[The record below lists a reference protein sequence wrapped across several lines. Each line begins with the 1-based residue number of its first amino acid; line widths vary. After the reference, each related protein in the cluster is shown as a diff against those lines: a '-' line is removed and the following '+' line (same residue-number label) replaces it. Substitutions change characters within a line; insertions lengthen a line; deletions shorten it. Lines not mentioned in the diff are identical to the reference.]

1 MATAK
6 WGFALMTLTV
16 LLMFFTRCDGWAAR
30 YGVRGNKGRKR
41 EPQRILLD
49 KYQVTSDDHDSQSVQ
64 YDNNREDYKDQTLPQ
79 KKYDTYDNLIVPE
92 IYYRSGFDNYRLSY
106 DNFRVN
112 NNKPKASFSNH
123 RAPYDNP
130 EVSHRDN
137 YKVADDNQ
145 LVPNVLEYYKDAD
158 FLVPGKRPRKRR
170 MSN

>member
-1 MATAK
+1 MAKAK
-6 WGFALMTLTV
+6 WGFALMTLIA
-16 LLMFFTRCDGWAAR
+16 LFMFFTRCDGWAVSHDR
-30 YGVRGNKGRKR
+30 YRGNGRKR

-49 KYQVTSDDHDSQSVQ
+49 KYQVTSDDHDTQNVQ

-79 KKYDTYDNLIVPE
+79 KKYDTYDNRIVPE
-92 IYYRSGFDNYRLSY
+92 IYYRSGFDNSRLSY

-112 NNKPKASFSNH
+112 NNKPQAPFGNY

-130 EVSHRDN
+130 EVLHRDS

-145 LVPNVLEYYKDAD
+145 LVPNVFDYYKDAD

>member
-1 MATAK
+1 MGTAK
-6 WGFALMTLTV
+6 WGFALMTLIV
-16 LLMFFTRCDGWAAR
+16 LLMFFTRCDGWGFR
-30 YGVRGNKGRKR
+30 HSNVKGRKR

-49 KYQVTSDDHDSQSVQ
+49 KYQVTSDDHDSQNVQ
-64 YDNNREDYKDQTLPQ
+64 YDNNREEYKDQTLPQ
-79 KKYDTYDNLIVPE
+79 KKYDTYDNRIVPE

-112 NNKPKASFSNH
+112 NNRPKAPLGNY

-130 EVSHRDN
+130 EVPLRDN
-137 YKVADDNQ
+137 YKVADENQ
-145 LVPNVLEYYKDAD
+145 LVPNVFDYYKNAD

>member
-16 LLMFFTRCDGWAAR
+16 LPMFFTWCNGWAVAHGR
-30 YGVRGNKGRKR
+30 RPTGRKR

-49 KYQVTSDDHDSQSVQ
+49 KYQVTSDDPDSQNLH
-64 YDNNREDYKDQTLPQ
+64 YDNNRAAYKDQTLPQ
-79 KKYDTYDNLIVPE
+79 KKYDTYDNRIVPE
-92 IYYRSGFDNYRLSY
+92 VYYRSAFDNYGSSH

-112 NNKPKASFSNH
+112 DNKPKVPFGNY
-123 RAPYDNP
+123 RAPYDP
-130 EVSHRDN
+130 EVPHRDN
-137 YKVADDNQ
+137 YKVADDNH
-145 LVPNVLEYYKDAD
+145 LVPNIFDYYKDAD